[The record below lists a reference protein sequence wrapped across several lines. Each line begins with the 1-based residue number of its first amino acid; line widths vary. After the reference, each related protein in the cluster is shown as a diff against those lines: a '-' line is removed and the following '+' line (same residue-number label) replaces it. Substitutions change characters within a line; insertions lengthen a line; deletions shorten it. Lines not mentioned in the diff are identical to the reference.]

1 MRCDPEGIVEA
12 AVTAYT
18 LGDYETAAAYY
29 APDAT
34 FALYADNEISPFA
47 GEWQGRAAIVECW
60 HKIGAAFD
68 VIRFELR
75 NIRNLDGHVTC
86 QIDYELRHIASGERL
101 DGIARLILE
110 VRDGQIVREREYN
123 DVERMRAFMRFAEHT
138 GKTPVEVG
146 GISASG

>member
-34 FALYADNEISPFA
+34 FALYADNGILPFA
-47 GEWQGRAAIVECW
+47 GEWQGRTAIVECW
-60 HKIGAAFD
+60 HRIGAAFD
-68 VIRFELR
+68 VIRFDLR

-86 QIDYELRHIASGERL
+86 QIDYELCHIASGERL

-123 DVERMRAFMRFAEHT
+123 DVERMRAFMRFVEFT
-138 GKTPVEVG
+138 GKTPAEVG
-146 GISASG
+146 GVSASG